1 MPGIDEALRG
11 SLAVIRGK
19 SWEELE
25 KEQIRS
31 WERISIKEHM
41 EQYEKQGMDRKSA
54 MKAVARDRGMGKREV
69 YQYLLNGR
77 G

>member
-1 MPGIDEALRG
+1 MDEPKG
-11 SLAVIRGK
+11 EYVVVIRGK